1 MTSPAL
7 SRTTSA
13 NFTTLLSNDAARTR
27 VNQVEAA
34 GVTLDKFGLVTLGGR
49 LKEIESKVAPN
60 LQEGRS
66 RIQTIINEGKTV
78 LLFPGAFDLLHV
90 GHASYILQG
99 IETFLRSVPKM
110 KRADLFVVAALDSD
124 SLIASTKSGAENEP
138 PRPIQSEANFAPI
151 LGNRGVKNPRA
162 TEMAS
167 LPFVD
172 LVLVTPS
179 PAEIHSLREDWNF
192 KRWLSEKSS
201 FEGDAK
207 AVILADS
214 SPLTDKVRDGM
225 HSYSRLISKLNSN
238 VGMRFVHEGFIRAQC
253 RLPQTDSAQWD
264 LASWNLMMTR
274 FLGSVTASERG
285 GCYRILSDKDGY
297 SPIVAKL
304 MELSGIRTV
313 LVNDDHVLSTT
324 GLIKT
329 YGWENLFT
337 AKWASLA

>member
-1 MTSPAL
+1 
-7 SRTTSA
+7 
-13 NFTTLLSNDAARTR
+13 
-27 VNQVEAA
+27 
-34 GVTLDKFGLVTLGGR
+34 
-49 LKEIESKVAPN
+49 
-60 LQEGRS
+60 
-66 RIQTIINEGKTV
+66 
-78 LLFPGAFDLLHV
+78 
-90 GHASYILQG
+90 
-99 IETFLRSVPKM
+99 M
-110 KRADLFVVAALDSD
+110 KREDLFVVAALDSD

-214 SPLTDKVRDGM
+214 SELTGQVKDAM
-225 HSYSRLISKLNSN
+225 QSYSRLITKMGSN

-253 RLPQTDSAQWD
+253 RLPQTESAQWD
-264 LASWNLMMTR
+264 
-274 FLGSVTASERG
+274 ASERG

-297 SPIVAKL
+297 SPIVARL